1 MISYQHAPGVQ
12 PSTQGQR
19 PILSTPQGG
28 KIALDSSL
36 LSLWEYAAGRTLPE
50 ILEGFQAPFAVPQA
64 IKAGLACLAEAGLL
78 CRKGLEQD
86 KPPAA
91 QLASGPLVAAV
102 IVNYQSREWLEECI
116 PSILAQSY
124 SPIEVVVVDNG
135 SHDGTMEWLQA
146 DYPQVK
152 RLQIEQPT
160 SLSRA
165 INQGAGLC
173 PQAAYL
179 LMLNPDV
186 RLEPNAVAQMVAQA
200 ESDPQAAAIGAK
212 LYFWWAPAF
221 LNGLGNRVGPFSW
234 GTDNALGHL
243 DLGQFDGWH
252 ELPSACFAAELIRQ
266 ETWQAIGPADEEF
279 PMYYEDS
286 EWSYRARLLGYR
298 VLAAPE
304 AVVYHAFGG
313 RVPSGGEERL
323 APRKLRNVVYG
334 RLRFATKLLGD
345 YFPRFLRNYAAE
357 DWINFTQF
365 LARRDWASA
374 RAVIGGWLDFIRRW
388 PRITRLSRDLQSR
401 RKLSD
406 EQLFALQRDMPPT
419 FSWHGL
425 PELTWDLVLNHYSPL
440 ILSQRTRRMPEF
452 DLDQRPPHL
461 LIVSNDIVD
470 EKMAGPGLRYLEMA
484 QALKESL
491 DVTLAIPNETQ
502 LQIPGLRLARYWEE
516 RPGSLQV
523 LVENSDVALVANYMV
538 EKFPFLSNT
547 RTRLVVDLYDP
558 TILENLHYYLHEP
571 LEAQK
576 ALNQHGVSI
585 TNRILRLGDFFI
597 CGNERQRDFWLGFL
611 AANERIN
618 PLTFAQD
625 SSLRLLI
632 DVVGVGFPDR
642 GLQPSPPKYLGV
654 HPQLPSDSRIV
665 LWGGGIWNWLDPLT
679 LVKAWPQ
686 VVARH
691 PEARLVFL
699 GTRHPNPLVPEHQM
713 AQKTQDLA
721 AEIGE
726 KDRSIIFFEW
736 ISFQEREALLA
747 EASIG
752 VALHP
757 IHVETRYS
765 IRTRVLDYLWARLP
779 VLVTEGDVT
788 SEWVAE
794 YGLGK
799 VVPQSDVQAVAQAL
813 IDILDRPKQD
823 WAPAFEPLIEHLRW
837 SEVVKPL
844 ERYCLE
850 GGYAPDRQQRVAP
863 AQPVDNP
870 YSGWARALYILRSD
884 GPGAL
889 LHRAWRHLQWRLS
902 RP

>member
-1 MISYQHAPGVQ
+1 M
-12 PSTQGQR
+12 
-19 PILSTPQGG
+19 
-28 KIALDSSL
+28 
-36 LSLWEYAAGRTLPE
+36 
-50 ILEGFQAPFAVPQA
+50 
-64 IKAGLACLAEAGLL
+64 
-78 CRKGLEQD
+78 
-86 KPPAA
+86 
-91 QLASGPLVAAV
+91 
-102 IVNYQSREWLEECI
+102 IVNYKSREWLEECI
-116 PSILAQSY
+116 PSLYAQTY
-124 SPIEVVVVDNG
+124 SPVEIVVVDNG
-135 SHDGTMEWLQA
+135 SYDGTLELLQA

-152 RLQIEQPT
+152 RLQIKQT
-160 SLSRA
+160 VSLSGA
-165 INQGAGLC
+165 INQGAALC
-173 PQAAYL
+173 PQAEYL

-186 RLEPNAVAQMVAQA
+186 RLEPATLAHMVAVA
-200 ESDPQAAAIGAK
+200 ESDPLAAAVAAK
-212 LYFWWAPAF
+212 LYFWWAPSF

-243 DLGQFDGWH
+243 DLGQFDGWQ
-252 ELPSACFAAELIRQ
+252 ELPSACFAAELIRRAA
-266 ETWQAIGPADEEF
+266 WQAIGPADEAF

-286 EWSYRARLLGYR
+286 EWSYRARLLGYH
-298 VLAAPE
+298 VLAAPP

-313 RVPSGGEERL
+313 RVPSGNEERL
-323 APRKLRNVVYG
+323 SPRKLRNVVYG
-334 RLRFATKLLGD
+334 RLRFTTKLLGD

-357 DWINFTQF
+357 DWINFNQF
-365 LARRDWASA
+365 LAKRDWASA
-374 RAVIGGWLDFIRRW
+374 RAVVGGWLDFIRRW
-388 PRITRLSRDLQSR
+388 PEITRRSRDLQSH

-440 ILSQRTRRMPEF
+440 IHSQRTRRMPEF
-452 DLDQRPPHL
+452 EAHQRPPHL
-461 LIVSNDIVD
+461 LVVSNDIVD
-470 EKMAGPGLRYLEMA
+470 EKMAGPGMRYLEMA
-484 QALKESL
+484 RALKEKL

-516 RPGSLQV
+516 RPASLQV
-523 LVENSDVALVANYMV
+523 LVDNSDVALVSNYMV
-538 EKFPFLSNT
+538 EKFQFLSTT

-558 TILENLHYYLHEP
+558 TILENLHYYLNEP
-571 LEAQK
+571 LESQK

-585 TNRILRLGDFFI
+585 TNRLLRLGDFFI

-625 SSLRLLI
+625 SSLRSLI

-642 GLQPSPPKYLGV
+642 ELQPSPAKYRGV
-654 HPQLPSDSRIV
+654 HPQLPADARIV

-686 VVARH
+686 VIARH
-691 PEARLVFL
+691 PQARLVFL

-713 AQKTQDLA
+713 AKKTQDLA

-736 ISFQEREALLA
+736 ITYQDREALLA
-747 EASIG
+747 EASVG

-779 VLVTEGDVT
+779 VLITQGDIT

-794 YGLGK
+794 FGLGK
-799 VVPQSDVQAVAQAL
+799 VVPQFNVQAVAEAL
-813 IDILDRPKQD
+813 IEILDHPKGD
-823 WAPAFEPLIEHLRW
+823 WTPAFEPLIERFRW
-837 SEVVKPL
+837 SKVVQPL

-850 GGYAPDRQQRVAP
+850 GGYAPDRQQRAAP
-863 AQPVDNP
+863 PQPASNP
-870 YSGWARALYILRSD
+870 YSGWARALYILRTD

>member
-12 PSTQGQR
+12 ASTLGQR

-28 KIALDSSL
+28 KIALDTSL
-36 LSLWEYAAGRTLPE
+36 HSLWEYAEDRTLPE
-50 ILEGFQAPFAVPQA
+50 ILEGFQAPYATPQT
-64 IKAGLACLAEAGLL
+64 IQAGLACLAEAGLL
-78 CRKGLEQD
+78 CRKGV
-86 KPPAA
+86 KKSSPSAA
-91 QLASGPLVAAV
+91 EPTSGPLVAAL
-102 IVNYQSREWLEECI
+102 IVNYKSQEWLEECI
-116 PSILAQSY
+116 PSLYAQTY
-124 SPIEVVVVDNG
+124 SPLEIVVVDNG
-135 SHDGTMEWLQA
+135 SHDGTLEWLQA
-146 DYPQVK
+146 DHPQVK
-152 RLQIEQPT
+152 RLQIERPT
-160 SLSRA
+160 SLSSA
-165 INQGAGLC
+165 INQGASLC
-173 PQAAYL
+173 PQAEYL

-186 RLEPNAVAQMVAQA
+186 RLEPTAIARMVAAA
-200 ESDPQAAAIGAK
+200 ENDPQAAAIAAK
-212 LYFWWAPAF
+212 LYFWWAPSF

-252 ELPSACFAAELIRQ
+252 ELPSACFAAELIRRQ
-266 ETWQAIGPADEEF
+266 AWQAVGPADEGF
-279 PMYYEDS
+279 PMYYEDT

-298 VLAAPE
+298 ILAAPQ
-304 AVVYHAFGG
+304 AAVYHAFGG
-313 RVPSGGEERL
+313 RVPSGSEERL
-323 APRKLRNVVYG
+323 SPRKLRNVVYG

-365 LARRDWASA
+365 LAKRDWASA
-374 RAVIGGWLDFIRRW
+374 RAVVGGWLDFIRNW
-388 PRITRLSRDLQSR
+388 PEITRRSRDLQSH

-406 EQLFALQRDMPPT
+406 EQLFTLQRGMPPT

-440 ILSQRTRRMPEF
+440 ILSQRTRSMPEF
-452 DLDQRPPHL
+452 EGSQRLPHL
-461 LIVSNDIVD
+461 LVVSNDIVD
-470 EKMAGPGLRYLEMA
+470 EKMAGPGMRYLEMA
-484 QALKESL
+484 RALKEKL

-516 RPGSLQV
+516 RPASLQV
-523 LVENSDVALVANYMV
+523 LVDNCDVALVANYMV
-538 EKFPFLSNT
+538 EKFPFLSTT

-571 LEAQK
+571 LESQK
-576 ALNQHGVSI
+576 ALNLHGVNI
-585 TNRILRLGDFFI
+585 TNRLLRLGDFFI
-597 CGNERQRDFWLGFL
+597 CGNERQRDFWL
-611 AANERIN
+611 
-618 PLTFAQD
+618 P
-625 SSLRLLI
+625 
-632 DVVGVGFPDR
+632 PDA
-642 GLQPSPPKYLGV
+642 
-654 HPQLPSDSRIV
+654 RIV

-679 LVKAWPQ
+679 LVKAWPR
-686 VVARH
+686 VIARH
-691 PEARLVFL
+691 RNARLVFL

-726 KDRSIIFFEW
+726 KDRSIVFFEW
-736 ISFQEREALLA
+736 IAYQDREALLS
-747 EASIG
+747 ESSVG

-788 SEWVAE
+788 SEWVQE
-794 YGLGK
+794 FGLGR
-799 VVPQSDVQAVAQAL
+799 VVPQFDDHAVAQAL
-813 IDILDRPKQD
+813 IEILDRPKED
-823 WAPAFEPLIEHLRW
+823 WRPAFQPLIERFRW
-837 SEVVKPL
+837 SKVIQPL
-844 ERYCLE
+844 EHYCLE
-850 GGYAPDRQQRVAP
+850 GGYAPDRQKRTAP
-863 AQPVDNP
+863 SQPAANP
-870 YSGWARALYILRSD
+870 YSGWARALYILRTD